1 MTTVPGVT
9 VGMALPDMVFAVT
22 RTTLA
27 KDVAGTRDFYP
38 IHHDHEFAQAN
49 GVRDVFLNTMWY
61 QGLLGRYA
69 TDWGGP
75 ESFLRTLAFDMRSH
89 AFPGDTLTT
98 RGIVTRVAGTEDLP
112 VVDIDLTI
120 ENQDG
125 TQVVHGQLAV
135 ELVHGP
141 ICS

>member
-1 MTTVPGVT
+1 MSTSGVRAGVAVGTT
-9 VGMALPDMVFAVT
+9 LPDLMFAVT

-38 IHHDHEFAQAN
+38 IHHDQDYARAN

-69 TDWGGP
+69 TDWGGSD
-75 ESFLRTLAFDMRSH
+75 SFLRSLAFDMRSH

-98 RGIVTRVAGTEDLP
+98 SGTVTRVEGTAALP
-112 VVDIDLTI
+112 VLHIDAEI
-120 ENQDG
+120 KNQHG
-125 TQVVHGQLAV
+125 VQVVRGQMSL
-135 ELVHGP
+135 ELPGE
-141 ICS
+141 S